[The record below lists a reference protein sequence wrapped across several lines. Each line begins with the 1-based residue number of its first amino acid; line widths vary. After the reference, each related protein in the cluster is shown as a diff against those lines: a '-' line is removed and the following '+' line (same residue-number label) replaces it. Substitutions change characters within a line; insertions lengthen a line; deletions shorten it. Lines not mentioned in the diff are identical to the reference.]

1 MVNGFAAIKR
11 GAISASLRRKLH
23 QNPIRSW
30 YESAN
35 FHGYYLLTTHTMPVV
50 TTKTSDIK
58 ERLSYAFVAM
68 VAARA
73 GCQVLTPAVDRNGV
87 DLWISPVEGSLTARI
102 LIQLKATVRL
112 ARIDDGRALS
122 FPLDRR
128 TYDLLRRPA
137 TCPVLLV
144 VLDLPNDPDDWLEV
158 DSDAAIMRRAAYW
171 VDMRGAPDVGTKS
184 VAVRIS
190 PDSLFDHHAILD
202 LLERTDF
209 ASRGGS

>member
-1 MVNGFAAIKR
+1 MKARTSIATVH
-11 GAISASLRRKLH
+11 SAR
-23 QNPIRSW
+23 
-30 YESAN
+30 YV
-35 FHGYYLLTTHTMPVV
+35 MPVV
-50 TTKTSDIK
+50 TTKISDIK
-58 ERLSYAFVAM
+58 ERLSYAFIAM

-73 GCQVLTPAVDRNGV
+73 GCQVLSLPVDRNGV
-87 DLWISPVEGSLTARI
+87 DLWISPIAGSLSARI
-102 LIQLKATVRL
+102 MIQLKATVRL

-137 TCPVLLV
+137 TCPALLV
-144 VLDLPNDPDDWLEV
+144 VLDLPSESDAWLEV
-158 DSDAAIMRRAAYW
+158 SSEAAIMRRTAYW
-171 VDMRGAPDVGTKS
+171 VDMRGAPEVGTKS

-190 PDSLFDHHAILD
+190 PESLFDHHAILD

>member
-1 MVNGFAAIKR
+1 
-11 GAISASLRRKLH
+11 
-23 QNPIRSW
+23 
-30 YESAN
+30 
-35 FHGYYLLTTHTMPVV
+35 MPVV
-50 TTKTSDIK
+50 TTKTCDIK
-58 ERLSYAFVAM
+58 ERLSHAFVAM

-73 GCQVLTPAVDRNGV
+73 GCQVFTPEVDRNGV

-112 ARIDDGRALS
+112 ARIDSGRALS

-128 TYDLLRRPA
+128 TYDLIRRPA
-137 TCPVLLV
+137 SCPVLLV
-144 VLDLPNDPDDWLEV
+144 VMDLPDDPDDWLEV
-158 DSDAAIMRRAAYW
+158 DSDAAVMRGTAYW

-202 LLERTDF
+202 LLERADF
-209 ASRGGS
+209 AGRGGS

>member
-1 MVNGFAAIKR
+1 
-11 GAISASLRRKLH
+11 
-23 QNPIRSW
+23 
-30 YESAN
+30 
-35 FHGYYLLTTHTMPVV
+35 MPVV
-50 TTKTSDIK
+50 TTNTSDIK

-68 VAARA
+68 IAARA
-73 GCQVLTPAVDRNGV
+73 GCQVLTPPVDRNGV
-87 DLWISPVEGSLTARI
+87 DLWISPVEGSHTARI
-102 LIQLKATVRL
+102 MVQVKATVRL

-137 TCPVLLV
+137 TSPALLV
-144 VLDLPNDPDDWLEV
+144 VLDLPSDSKSWLEV
-158 DSDAAIMRRAAYW
+158 GADAAILRRAAYW
-171 VDMRGAPDVGTKS
+171 TDLRNAPEVATKS

-202 LLERTDF
+202 LLEQTDF